1 MEKRARTKLI
11 LQTLMFV
18 IILLFS
24 LYRTYKSVE
33 IHSTKHIIISGIGVV
48 LSLVGIYIM
57 LSPLFTKNK
66 NKDFFN

>member
-1 MEKRARTKLI
+1 MEKKERTKLI

-24 LYRTYKSVE
+24 IYRTYSGVVA
-33 IHSTKHIIISGIGVV
+33 HSTKHIIISGTGVV
-48 LSLVGIYIM
+48 LSIVGIYIM
-57 LSPLFTKNK
+57 LSPLIKKNK

>member
-18 IILLFS
+18 IILLVS
-24 LYRTYKSVE
+24 IYQTYQSVKV
-33 IHSTKHIIISGIGVV
+33 HSIKHIIISAIGMA

-57 LSPLFTKNK
+57 LSPLFNKNK